1 MIDQVEE
8 DVIVQKSTLLLLTI
22 ISQSILLHHK
32 TSIIHFQLI
41 LAQEALITVIILS
54 IGLTNNTEI
63 NNNKNDI
70 LISCEYLFIF
80 LGGKHLYHTLCPP
93 PLFFKIIIIK
103 KKRTL
108 LVPTSLFFFS
118 LPIKMS
124 TVTLQPAPVV
134 TITKIPEKKSISYKN
149 LLLGAGNRDRTDV
162 RNI

>member
-1 MIDQVEE
+1 MIDQIEE
-8 DVIVQKSTLLLLTI
+8 DVIVQRSTLLLLTI

-80 LGGKHLYHTLCPP
+80 LGGKHLYHTLCP
-93 PLFFKIIIIK
+93 LFFKK
-103 KKRTL
+103 
-108 LVPTSLFFFS
+108 
-118 LPIKMS
+118 
-124 TVTLQPAPVV
+124 
-134 TITKIPEKKSISYKN
+134 
-149 LLLGAGNRDRTDV
+149 
-162 RNI
+162 